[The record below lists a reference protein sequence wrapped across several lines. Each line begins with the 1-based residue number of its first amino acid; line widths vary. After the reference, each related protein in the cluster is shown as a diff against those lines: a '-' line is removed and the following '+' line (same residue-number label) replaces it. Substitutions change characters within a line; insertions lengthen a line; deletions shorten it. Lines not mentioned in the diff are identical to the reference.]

1 MIFRRSVVICGCCL
15 GAFFAGA
22 AQANGQGFSS
32 DEWYVSWGYN
42 RSAYTVS
49 DVQMWGTGP
58 SGEAFDVTL
67 QDAQANDMPERFQAK
82 VYFHPGLFTI
92 PQFNARFGKR
102 IAPNLW
108 VSAGWDHMKYKL
120 KKQWVVADGYAD
132 ASDLGLEDE
141 FPAGTLAEWNG
152 DSLRWGQGFNLEH
165 SDGMNF
171 VRFSLEHQTDLWR
184 SVNDQFMLSVFE
196 AVGLGVVLCST
207 DFTWAGQRQKNAQ
220 HLSGLGLGVHAGLR
234 MQVHRRFFIQATG
247 HVGGVTLPWIRLQ
260 GPGDSGAKQRIGYA
274 EAAFAVGYLIGKDH
288 KPKGKRNCS
297 TCPTW

>member
-1 MIFRRSVVICGCCL
+1 LVACFLEAS
-15 GAFFAGA
+15 
-22 AQANGQGFSS
+22 GQEFSS

-42 RSAYTVS
+42 RSAYTTS

-67 QDAQANDMPERFQAK
+67 HDARASDMPERFQAK

-102 IAPNLW
+102 IASNW
-108 VSAGWDHMKYKL
+108 WISAGWDHMKYKL
-120 KKQWVVADGYAD
+120 QKQWVVADGTAG
-132 ASDLGLEDE
+132 ASDWENDD
-141 FPAGTLAEWNG
+141 TLPPGAVSEWSG
-152 DSLRWGQGFNLEH
+152 DSLWWGQGFNLEH

-196 AVGLGVVLCST
+196 AVGAGVVVCST
-207 DFTWAGQRQKNAQ
+207 DFTWAGERQKNRQ
-220 HLSGLGLGVHAGLR
+220 HLSGLGIGVHAGLR

-247 HVGGVTLPWIRLQ
+247 HAGAVTLPWIRLQ
-260 GPGDSGAKQRIGYA
+260 GPTDAGAKQSLGYA
-274 EAAFAVGYLIGKDH
+274 EAAFALGYLIGADH
-288 KPKGKRNCS
+288 KPKSKRNCN
-297 TCPTW
+297 TCPSW

>member
-1 MIFRRSVVICGCCL
+1 
-15 GAFFAGA
+15 
-22 AQANGQGFSS
+22 
-32 DEWYVSWGYN
+32 
-42 RSAYTVS
+42 
-49 DVQMWGTGP
+49 MWGTGP

-120 KKQWVVADGYAD
+120 KKQWVVAEGYAD
-132 ASDLGLEDE
+132 ASDMGLEDE
-141 FPAGTLAEWNG
+141 FPAGTIAEWNG
-152 DSLRWGQGFNLEH
+152 DSLWWGQGFNLEH

-196 AVGLGVVLCST
+196 AVGVGVVVCST
-207 DFTWAGQRQKNAQ
+207 FQAWGLGCTRDSECRCTGGFSSRLRGMWAESHCLGFGFKGRVTRGRSNG
-220 HLSGLGLGVHAGLR
+220 SGLLR
-234 MQVHRRFFIQATG
+234 LLLRLATSLAR
-247 HVGGVTLPWIRLQ
+247 TINPKA
-260 GPGDSGAKQRIGYA
+260 SGIAIPAQRG
-274 EAAFAVGYLIGKDH
+274 
-288 KPKGKRNCS
+288 RNCL
-297 TCPTW
+297 

>member
-1 MIFRRSVVICGCCL
+1 MVKVFRPMSGMFRGAITDRLTRFLMCRCGE
-15 GAFFAGA
+15 
-22 AQANGQGFSS
+22 Q
-32 DEWYVSWGYN
+32 VH
-42 RSAYTVS
+42 
-49 DVQMWGTGP
+49 P
-58 SGEAFDVTL
+58 GEAFDVTL

-132 ASDLGLEDE
+132 ASDMGLEDE
-141 FPAGTLAEWNG
+141 FPAGTIAEWNG
-152 DSLRWGQGFNLEH
+152 DSLWWGEGFNLEH

-196 AVGLGVVLCST
+196 AVGLGVVVCST
-207 DFTWAGQRQKNAQ
+207 DFTWSGQRQKNAPAPFRPGAWGARGTQ
-220 HLSGLGLGVHAGLR
+220 NAGAQEVFHSGYGACGRSHIALDSASR
-234 MQVHRRFFIQATG
+234 TG
-247 HVGGVTLPWIRLQ
+247 
-260 GPGDSGAKQRIGYA
+260 
-274 EAAFAVGYLIGKDH
+274 
-288 KPKGKRNCS
+288 
-297 TCPTW
+297 

>member
-15 GAFFAGA
+15 GAFFAGPA
-22 AQANGQGFSS
+22 PANGQGFTS
-32 DEWYVSWGYN
+32 DEWYISWGYN

-141 FPAGTLAEWNG
+141 FPCG
-152 DSLRWGQGFNLEH
+152 DAS
-165 SDGMNF
+165 
-171 VRFSLEHQTDLWR
+171 
-184 SVNDQFMLSVFE
+184 
-196 AVGLGVVLCST
+196 
-207 DFTWAGQRQKNAQ
+207 
-220 HLSGLGLGVHAGLR
+220 R
-234 MQVHRRFFIQATG
+234 MERRFFA
-247 HVGGVTLPWIRLQ
+247 VGPRLQ
-260 GPGDSGAKQRIGYA
+260 LGTQRRD
-274 EAAFAVGYLIGKDH
+274 EF
-288 KPKGKRNCS
+288 
-297 TCPTW
+297 CPIQLGTPNRPLALRQ

>member
-1 MIFRRSVVICGCCL
+1 MCRCGE
-15 GAFFAGA
+15 
-22 AQANGQGFSS
+22 Q
-32 DEWYVSWGYN
+32 
-42 RSAYTVS
+42 
-49 DVQMWGTGP
+49 GP

-132 ASDLGLEDE
+132 ALDMGLEDE
-141 FPAGTLAEWNG
+141 FPAGAIAEWNG
-152 DSLRWGQGFNLEH
+152 DSLWWGQGFNLEH

-196 AVGLGVVLCST
+196 AVGLGVVVCST
-207 DFTWAGQRQKNAQ
+207 DFHLGGATSKERPAPFRPGAWGARGTQNAGAPEIFHPGHGACGRSHIAVD
-220 HLSGLGLGVHAGLR
+220 SASRAG
-234 MQVHRRFFIQATG
+234 
-247 HVGGVTLPWIRLQ
+247 
-260 GPGDSGAKQRIGYA
+260 
-274 EAAFAVGYLIGKDH
+274 
-288 KPKGKRNCS
+288 
-297 TCPTW
+297 

>member
-152 DSLRWGQGFNLEH
+152 DSLR
-165 SDGMNF
+165 
-171 VRFSLEHQTDLWR
+171 
-184 SVNDQFMLSVFE
+184 
-196 AVGLGVVLCST
+196 
-207 DFTWAGQRQKNAQ
+207 
-220 HLSGLGLGVHAGLR
+220 
-234 MQVHRRFFIQATG
+234 
-247 HVGGVTLPWIRLQ
+247 
-260 GPGDSGAKQRIGYA
+260 GAKG
-274 EAAFAVGYLIGKDH
+274 
-288 KPKGKRNCS
+288 S
-297 TCPTW
+297 TWNTAME